1 MEYVYGRNVIA
12 SYLDSNDLL
21 EVYYIKELKNSP
33 LISELK
39 QKKIALKETNK
50 QELEKLVH
58 TDKHQGI
65 VGKIR
70 DFKYQDYDLMVS
82 NALTKPHPVLL
93 MLDGIEDPH
102 NLGAIIRSVEAFQ
115 IDGIILKKNN
125 SVSINSTVAKV
136 STGALVNV
144 NITQVTN
151 LSSTLEDLKEKGF
164 WSYAAEAYQGVS
176 YNSVEYDRPTLLIV
190 GSEGKGISRLLK
202 EKADFRI
209 YIPMYGKV
217 NSLNVSVA
225 TAILLAKIKEK

>member
-70 DFKYQDYDLMVS
+70 DFKYQDYD
-82 NALTKPHPVLL
+82 
-93 MLDGIEDPH
+93 
-102 NLGAIIRSVEAFQ
+102 
-115 IDGIILKKNN
+115 
-125 SVSINSTVAKV
+125 
-136 STGALVNV
+136 
-144 NITQVTN
+144 
-151 LSSTLEDLKEKGF
+151 
-164 WSYAAEAYQGVS
+164 
-176 YNSVEYDRPTLLIV
+176 
-190 GSEGKGISRLLK
+190 
-202 EKADFRI
+202 
-209 YIPMYGKV
+209 
-217 NSLNVSVA
+217 
-225 TAILLAKIKEK
+225 